1 MLLVASFFG
10 KCFVIVFLGILK
22 EMCGC
27 FLMGCVDCIV
37 RDCVL
42 SLARVPPPLTENNRF
57 AIIFSLS
64 PTSQAGNYSIPVLRE
79 GVGGTPTP
87 AASTHTG
94 YLAIFF
100 PRILYTTSNTSDVS
114 AVMHS
119 KVMTGAISC
128 MRKAMPM
135 MRTLVDTMMKVAR
148 EWVKPASSR

>member
-87 AASTHTG
+87 ACKEMFG
-94 YLAIFF
+94 CFLMGCCVC
-100 PRILYTTSNTSDVS
+100 TS
-114 AVMHS
+114 
-119 KVMTGAISC
+119 
-128 MRKAMPM
+128 
-135 MRTLVDTMMKVAR
+135 RTV
-148 EWVKPASSR
+148 ASSAEEAERESYGNTRQLIKIGLNVFQFS